1 MRAGQLR
8 ERVEIQRRTAT
19 RNSFNEPIE
28 IWVAAGTVWAEVNF
42 EMGRE
47 EPIAQQV
54 VAGHAARFIM
64 RTNILSRSLAATDRL
79 IWNGQAWDI
88 FSVIPSARR
97 DSIEA
102 RASAVAS

>member
-8 ERVEIQRRTAT
+8 ERVEIQRRTST
-19 RNSFNEPIE
+19 RNSFNEPVE
-28 IWVAAGTVWAEVNF
+28 SWAVVGTTWAEVKF
-42 EMGRE
+42 DMGRE

-64 RTNILSRSLAATDRL
+64 RSNSLSRRITATDRL
-79 IWNGQAWDI
+79 LWNGQTWDV
-88 FSVIPSARR
+88 FAVIPSARR

-102 RASAVAS
+102 RAAAVAP